1 MPEVMFPITLMYGS
15 ILGLIFLVISY
26 RVSRTRMQE
35 KVTLGDGGNEKVLLA
50 YRVQA
55 NMGEYVP
62 LTLILIAG
70 LETLSA
76 PALVLHILGGSLVVG
91 RILHAVGLARGPKP
105 NFGRVS
111 GTLITWVVLLIVS
124 VAGLYYALMN

>member
-1 MPEVMFPITLMYGS
+1 MPEVMFPTTLMYGS
-15 ILGLIFLVISY
+15 ILGLIFLVVSY
-26 RVSRTRMQE
+26 RISRTRMQE

-55 NMGEYVP
+55 NMNEYVP

-76 PALVLHILGGSLVVG
+76 PVLVVHILGASLVAG
-91 RILHAVGLARGPKP
+91 RILHAAGLARGPKP

-111 GTLITWVVLLIVS
+111 GTLITWVVLLIAS
-124 VAGLYYALMN
+124 VAGLYYALVS

>member
-15 ILGLIFLVISY
+15 ILGLIFLVVSY
-26 RVSRTRMQE
+26 RVSRARMQE

-62 LTLILIAG
+62 LILILIAG
-70 LETLSA
+70 LESLSA
-76 PALVLHILGGSLVVG
+76 PALVVHILGGALVAG

-111 GTLITWVVLLIVS
+111 GTLITWVVLLIAS
-124 VAGLYYALMN
+124 VAGLYYALVS

>member
-1 MPEVMFPITLMYGS
+1 MLELMFPITLMYGS
-15 ILGLIFLVISY
+15 ILGLIFLVVSY

-35 KVTLGDGGNEKVLLA
+35 KVTLGDGGNEKILLA

-76 PALVLHILGGSLVVG
+76 PKLIVHILGASLVAG

-111 GTLITWVVLLIVS
+111 GTLITWIVLLIVS
-124 VAGLYYALMN
+124 VAGLYYTLML